1 MHAMRP
7 RVAAY
12 VLRSPRSTAGSL
24 FTLACRRPKQLDYSS
39 EEPLGAGRNLLFMR
53 IRRDYRALM
62 RYLGAVLLG
71 LCLLPASAQAPQFV
85 MRNVSLPKEL
95 AYYDNQFS
103 GLATSASKLFLL
115 SESRLQDSAEAKLYT
130 LKLSDLNRKLA
141 DTAYA
146 LPYQKLPILNL
157 QALRTKMR
165 AAGQRYEGLEALLIE
180 GEAIYLSVETATPSA
195 NCYLLKGRLRAD
207 AVVLDTAFLVPMAK
221 PVAADGS
228 HIYNAG
234 FEALAASNKQL
245 FAFFEF
251 NFFSGPNYV
260 YGFDERRLPKQST
273 PGKLPFAKLPF
284 RITDVTAAGAHHFTG
299 INYFFKGEGEDA
311 VYRTPPDD
319 ATNTPLITDASGF
332 KNYCRLIDIE
342 LKNNQFTWRPLWE
355 FPEQFRGYNWEGLAA
370 YKDGYF
376 MLNDKYTPTRPYQ
389 TTLLYLQRV
398 GR

>member
-7 RVAAY
+7 CVAAY

-24 FTLACRRPKQLDYSS
+24 FTLACRLPKQLDYSS

-53 IRRDYRALM
+53 IRRDYRTLM

-71 LCLLPASAQAPQFV
+71 LCLLPASAQTTQFV

-103 GLATSASKLFLL
+103 GLATSAGKLFLL
-115 SESRLQDSAEAKLYT
+115 SESRLQDKAEAKLYT
-130 LKLSDLNRKLA
+130 LKLSDLDRKLA
-141 DTAYA
+141 DTAFA

-157 QALRTKMR
+157 PAMRTKMR
-165 AAGQRYEGLEALLIE
+165 AANQSYEGLEALLIK
-180 GEAIYLSVETATPSA
+180 GETIYLSVETATPST
-195 NCYLLKGRLRAD
+195 NCYLLKGRLRAN
-207 AVVLDTAFLVPMAK
+207 AVVLDTTFLVPMAK

-228 HIYNAG
+228 HVYNAG

-251 NFFSGPNYV
+251 NFFLGSNYV
-260 YGFDERRLPKQST
+260 YEFNEARLPKQST
-273 PGKLPFAKLPF
+273 PSKVPLAKLPF
-284 RITDVTAAGAHHFTG
+284 RITDVTAAGPHHFTG

-319 ATNTPLITDASGF
+319 ATNTPLITDAGGF

-342 LKNNQFTWRPLWE
+342 FKNNQFTWRPLWE

-398 GR
+398 SR

>member
-1 MHAMRP
+1 M
-7 RVAAY
+7 
-12 VLRSPRSTAGSL
+12 
-24 FTLACRRPKQLDYSS
+24 K
-39 EEPLGAGRNLLFMR
+39 
-53 IRRDYRALM
+53 IRRDYRTLWPCF
-62 RYLGAVLLG
+62 GAVLLS
-71 LCLLPASAQAPQFV
+71 LALLPASAQAPQFV

-103 GLATSASKLFLL
+103 GLAVSAGKLFLL
-115 SESRLQDSAEAKLYT
+115 SESRLQDNAEAKLYT
-130 LKLSDLNRKLA
+130 VKLSDLDRKLV

-146 LPYQKLPILNL
+146 LPYKKLPIQNL
-157 QALRTKMR
+157 QALRAKMQV
-165 AAGQRYEGLEALLIE
+165 AGQSYEGLEALLID
-180 GEAIYLSVETATPSA
+180 GKDIYLSIETATPSS

-207 AVVLDTAFLVPMAK
+207 AVVLDTTFLVPMAK

-234 FEALAASNKQL
+234 FEALAASRKQL

-251 NFFSGPNYV
+251 NFFPGQNHV
-260 YGFDERRLPKQST
+260 YEFDERRLPKNST
-273 PGKLPFAKLPF
+273 PSKVPFTKVPF
-284 RITDVTAAGAHHFTG
+284 RITDVTATSPQHFTG
-299 INYFFKGEGEDA
+299 INYFFKGEGGDA

-319 ATNTPLITDASGF
+319 ATNASLITDASGF

-342 LKNNQFTWRPLWE
+342 FKDNHFTWQPLWE

-398 GR
+398 AR

>member
-1 MHAMRP
+1 M
-7 RVAAY
+7 
-12 VLRSPRSTAGSL
+12 L
-24 FTLACRRPKQLDYSS
+24 F
-39 EEPLGAGRNLLFMR
+39 
-53 IRRDYRALM
+53 RRDYLKFGCHLAAL
-62 RYLGAVLLG
+62 LWSFV
-71 LCLLPASAQAPQFV
+71 LLPAAGQTPQFA

-103 GLATSASKLFLL
+103 GLAVSAGKLFLL
-115 SESRLQDSAEAKLYT
+115 SESRLQDNAEAKLYT
-130 LKLSDLNRKLA
+130 LNLNDLDRKLA
-141 DTAYA
+141 DTTFA
-146 LPYQKLPILNL
+146 LPYQKLPIRHL
-157 QALRTKMR
+157 QALRAKMQ
-165 AAGQRYEGLEALLIE
+165 AAGQHYEGLEALLID

-207 AVVLDTAFLVPMAK
+207 AVVLDTTFLVPIAK
-221 PVAADGS
+221 PLAADGS

-234 FEALAASNKQL
+234 FEALAASKKQL

-251 NFFSGPNYV
+251 NLFPGQNYV
-260 YGFDERRLPKQST
+260 YEFDERRLPMKSAPTQ
-273 PGKLPFAKLPF
+273 LPLTKVPF
-284 RITDVTAAGAHHFTG
+284 RITDVTAAGLQHFTA

-319 ATNTPLITDASGF
+319 PTNTPLITNAHGF

-342 LKNNQFTWRPLWE
+342 LKDNAFTWRPLWE

-376 MLNDKYTPTRPYQ
+376 ILNDKYTPTRPYQ

-398 GR
+398 GH

>member
-1 MHAMRP
+1 M
-7 RVAAY
+7 
-12 VLRSPRSTAGSL
+12 
-24 FTLACRRPKQLDYSS
+24 QLGYYL
-39 EEPLGAGRNLLFMR
+39 EEPLGPWCNLLFMKT
-53 IRRDYRALM
+53 RRDYRTLWRYFGAL
-62 RYLGAVLLG
+62 LLS
-71 LCLLPASAQAPQFV
+71 LALLPALAQTPQFV

-103 GLATSASKLFLL
+103 GLAVSTGKLFLL
-115 SESRLQDSAEAKLYT
+115 SESRLQDNAEAKLYT
-130 LKLSDLNRKLA
+130 IKVSDLDRKLV
-141 DTAYA
+141 DTTYA
-146 LPYQKLPILNL
+146 LPYQKLPIQNL
-157 QALRTKMR
+157 QALRAKMQ
-165 AAGQRYEGLEALLIE
+165 AASQSYEGLEALLID
-180 GEAIYLSVETATPSA
+180 GKSIYLSVETATPSS

-207 AVVLDTAFLVPMAK
+207 AVVLDTTFLVPMAK

-251 NFFSGPNYV
+251 NFFPGSNYV
-260 YGFDERRLPKQST
+260 YEFNEARLPRQST
-273 PGKLPFAKLPF
+273 PSKVPLAKLPF
-284 RITDVTAAGAHHFTG
+284 RITDVTAAGPHHFTG
-299 INYFFKGEGEDA
+299 INYFFKGEGGDA